1 MRKRIFRPGFITAS
15 AEEISTKVTT
25 ASMKALPVL
34 VLLATSAVNPIPVAA
49 QQCSQLAASQPR
61 ESIDRELINPVSNGT
76 YTVVHS
82 TQTPQTPQKKTSKEV
97 LYLSKVIDDNEYI
110 GIHGFSTDG
119 IDTTAE
125 KMYVHYRNIAKN
137 KIHIVKA
144 KIFGYCPEP
153 REDGK
158 FLAVIGIVGDT
169 ELDAYAF
176 PAEFKSIF
184 DRSVMSEARNNNAVK
199 VLSKAQMIQLSGEE
213 YFENAP
219 DISILVPS
227 EQQQTDRAGGTA
239 SY

>member
-1 MRKRIFRPGFITAS
+1 MRKRIFRHGFNTTS

-25 ASMKALPVL
+25 ACMKALPVL
-34 VLLATSAVNPIPVAA
+34 VLLATSAANPIPVAA
-49 QQCSQLAASQPR
+49 QQCSQLATSQPR
-61 ESIDRELINPVSNGT
+61 ESIDRDLINPVSNDT
-76 YTVVHS
+76 YTVFPS
-82 TQTPQTPQKKTSKEV
+82 TQSPQAPKKKTSKEV

-153 REDGK
+153 REDGRYI
-158 FLAVIGIVGDT
+158 AIIGLVGDT
-169 ELDAYAF
+169 ELCVAAF
-176 PAEFKSIF
+176 PSEFKYVF
-184 DRSVMSEARNNNAVK
+184 DRSVMSEIKNNNAV
-199 VLSKAQMIQLSGEE
+199 QMYTMDEMKEMLDGSMDEIPGIEE
-213 YFENAP
+213 F
-219 DISILVPS
+219 VPS
-227 EQQQTDRAGGTA
+227 EQQQPDRAGGTE

>member
-1 MRKRIFRPGFITAS
+1 MRKRIFRHGFITAS
-15 AEEISTKVTT
+15 AGAISTKVTT

-61 ESIDRELINPVSNGT
+61 ESIDRELINPVSNDT
-76 YTVVHS
+76 YTVVPS
-82 TQTPQTPQKKTSKEV
+82 TQEPQAPKKKTSKEV
-97 LYLSKVIDDNEYI
+97 FEAHKTLDKQFLAITGY
-110 GIHGFSTDG
+110 STDSNKVN
-119 IDTTAE
+119 AE
-125 KMYVHYRNIAKN
+125 EMFLYFSDRNKN
-137 KIHIVKA
+137 PNYKVRA

-199 VLSKAQMIQLSGEE
+199 VLSKAQMIQLSGED

-239 SY
+239 FY